1 MEEVAWAEAEWF
13 WADWEPE
20 WYGLCKCQGLGSQ
33 VWGKSKKSLR
43 RPQAILSGRGERVLH
58 QLSVAGLLQK
68 ELSSPQVTPGS
79 QLRMSILPLSYLSLC
94 SCFPSH
100 FLGSSLSLLSLSLS
114 LLSSFLFPVFPETAA

>member
-1 MEEVAWAEAEWF
+1 MWAEAEWF

-58 QLSVAGLLQK
+58 QLSGGRAPAERA
-68 ELSSPQVTPGS
+68 ELTSGDPRLPAEDEHSPPFLS
-79 QLRMSILPLSYLSLC
+79 LPLL
-94 SCFPSH
+94 
-100 FLGSSLSLLSLSLS
+100 
-114 LLSSFLFPVFPETAA
+114 LFPLPLPGL

>member
-1 MEEVAWAEAEWF
+1 MVWAEAEWF
-13 WADWEPE
+13 WADWEPK

-68 ELSSPQVTPGS
+68 
-79 QLRMSILPLSYLSLC
+79 
-94 SCFPSH
+94 
-100 FLGSSLSLLSLSLS
+100 
-114 LLSSFLFPVFPETAA
+114 